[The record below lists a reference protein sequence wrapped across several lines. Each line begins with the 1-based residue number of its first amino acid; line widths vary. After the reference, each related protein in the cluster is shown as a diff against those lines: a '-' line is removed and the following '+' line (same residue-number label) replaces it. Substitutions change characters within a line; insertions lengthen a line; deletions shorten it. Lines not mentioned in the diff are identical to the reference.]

1 VRYDDVADLLPQL
14 ADGSDGVEPAVLD
27 FVESDLRSQAELAR
41 YRRLI
46 RSLQLL
52 RSRTVAPAPGLLAE
66 TLAGLDP
73 PDRRARVL
81 TGKRIAYAGAVG
93 GVAAGA
99 AATAVVLVRRRMSLA
114 GSVG

>member
-1 VRYDDVADLLPQL
+1 MTTSPTSSPSSSTDPT
-14 ADGSDGVEPAVLD
+14 GVEPEVLA

-52 RSRTVAPAPGLLAE
+52 RDRPVEPAPGLLAQ
-66 TLAGLDP
+66 TLAALESG
-73 PDRRARVL
+73 DRRVRVSVGRRL
-81 TGKRIAYAGAVG
+81 AYAGAVG
-93 GVAAGA
+93 GVAVGA
-99 AATAVVLVRRRMSLA
+99 AATAVVLARRRMSLA

>member
-14 ADGSDGVEPAVLD
+14 VDGPEGVDPEVLA

-52 RSRTVAPAPGLLAE
+52 RNRPVEPAPGLLAQ
-66 TLAGLDP
+66 TLAALETA
-73 PDRRARVL
+73 DRRVRFI
-81 TGKRIAYAGAVG
+81 TKRRIAYAGAVG

>member
-1 VRYDDVADLLPQL
+1 MRYDDVADLLPQL
-14 ADGSDGVEPAVLD
+14 ADGPEGASPEVAA

-52 RSRTVAPAPGLLAE
+52 RNHLVEPAPGLLAQIIAALE
-66 TLAGLDP
+66 L
-73 PDRRARVL
+73 PDSRARIL
-81 TGKRIAYAGAVG
+81 TARRMVYAGAVG

-99 AATAVVLVRRRMSLA
+99 AATAVVLMRRRMSLA

>member
-14 ADGSDGVEPAVLD
+14 VDGPEGVEPEVLA
-27 FVESDLRSQAELAR
+27 FVASDLRSQAELAR

-52 RSRTVAPAPGLLAE
+52 RNRPVEPAPGVLAQ
-66 TLAGLDP
+66 TLAALETAE
-73 PDRRARVL
+73 RRVRII
-81 TGKRIAYAGAVG
+81 TGRRIAYAGALG

>member
-1 VRYDDVADLLPQL
+1 MRYDDVADLLPQL
-14 ADGSDGVEPAVLD
+14 VDGSDGVESGVLE

-46 RSLQLL
+46 RSLQEL
-52 RSRTVAPAPGLLAE
+52 RRRPVEPPPGLLAE

-73 PDRRARVL
+73 ADHRGRVL
-81 TGKRIAYAGAVG
+81 TGRRIAYAGAVG

>member
-1 VRYDDVADLLPQL
+1 MRYDDVADLLPRL
-14 ADGSDGVEPAVLD
+14 VDGSDGIEPAVLE

-41 YRRLI
+41 YRRLL

-52 RSRTVAPAPGLLAE
+52 RNRPVEPAPGLLAQ
-66 TLAGLDP
+66 TLAVLE
-73 PDRRARVL
+73 RADQKVRII

>member
-1 VRYDDVADLLPQL
+1 VRYDDIADLLPQL
-14 ADGSDGVEPAVLD
+14 ADGPEGVGPEVVA
-27 FVESDLRSQAELAR
+27 FVDSDLRSQAELAR

-52 RSRTVAPAPGLLAE
+52 RNRPVDPAPGLLAQ
-66 TLAGLDP
+66 TLATLESA
-73 PDRRARVL
+73 DRRVRIV
-81 TGKRIAYAGAVG
+81 TRRRIAYAGALA

>member
-14 ADGSDGVEPAVLD
+14 VDGPEGVEPEVRA
-27 FVESDLRSQAELAR
+27 FVETDLKSQAELAR

-52 RSRTVAPAPGLLAE
+52 RNHSVEPAPGLLAQ
-66 TLAGLDP
+66 TLAILESSDP
-73 PDRRARVL
+73 RARVL
-81 TGKRIAYAGAVG
+81 TGRRIVYAGAVG

>member
-1 VRYDDVADLLPQL
+1 VRYDDVSDLLPQL
-14 ADGSDGVEPAVLD
+14 VDGPDGVEPDVLA

-52 RSRTVAPAPGLLAE
+52 RNRPVEPAPGLLAQ
-66 TLAGLDP
+66 TLAALDSA
-73 PDRRARVL
+73 DRRVRVF
-81 TGKRIAYAGAVG
+81 TGRRLAYAGAVG

-99 AATAVVLVRRRMSLA
+99 AATAVVLVRRRMSPA